1 MKKTLLFSS
10 ILNTEYL
17 TVENKLKNMIDENTE
32 IMSDRDNCRVDH
44 QKDITNC
51 RSDNDDLN
59 ADINLLKGFFKTNLC
74 YFVISINIH
83 VR

>member
-59 ADINLLKGFFKTNLC
+59 ADINLLKGFLKTNLC
-74 YFVISINIH
+74 YIVILINIH

>member
-59 ADINLLKGFFKTNLC
+59 ADINLLKGFKNYLVLFRNINLQPC
-74 YFVISINIH
+74 
-83 VR
+83 

>member
-1 MKKTLLFSS
+1 M
-10 ILNTEYL
+10 

-59 ADINLLKGFFKTNLC
+59 ADINLLKGFLKTILC
-74 YFVISINIH
+74 YFVILIYNH

>member
-1 MKKTLLFSS
+1 
-10 ILNTEYL
+10 
-17 TVENKLKNMIDENTE
+17 MIDENTE

-59 ADINLLKGFFKTNLC
+59 ADINLLKGFLKTNL
-74 YFVISINIH
+74 YYIVILINIH

>member
-1 MKKTLLFSS
+1 M
-10 ILNTEYL
+10 

-59 ADINLLKGFFKTNLC
+59 ADINLLKGFL
-74 YFVISINIH
+74 
-83 VR
+83 

>member
-1 MKKTLLFSS
+1 M
-10 ILNTEYL
+10 

-59 ADINLLKGFFKTNLC
+59 ADINLLKGFLKTNFS
-74 YFVISINIH
+74 YFVKLIH
-83 VR
+83 IHFR